1 VTTRINNGDGR
12 QAQQAAEDARA
23 GAEHSAG
30 AHAQQTHASKVHM
43 QRMKAAKLQH
53 DKAQHAGFY
62 RNKRFATSNHK
73 PTSATAQKLMRQLGQ
88 RPRPAPSAKE
98 NGKDALAREWRE
110 QAHGGEEKHK
120 QHERQEGHER
130 QEKREEDDAQQNGQ
144 HSGQHSGSEQQAPR
158 NGQDRERREK
168 HSKFAVKAR
177 KSTSAHA
184 LPNGLQAIAKQHRD
198 SPELRQALAAAYTR
212 AVVRLTSK
220 MELGPL
226 LAPLL
231 VLDMASPGVLAR
243 KPARLHAQRNGVLAC
258 RGAAPGA
265 AAAVGVLEQSLD
277 LTLARQTFGI
287 EYSEAD
293 QSLAMVKQRL
303 LDATADAPA
312 ATAKRGAVASGNS
325 QEVRVGPVVPGGNP

>member
-1 VTTRINNGDGR
+1 MTTRINSGDGLY
-12 QAQQAAEDARA
+12 AQQAAEDARA

-30 AHAQQTHASKVHM
+30 AHAQQTHAAQVHM
-43 QRMKAAKLQH
+43 QRMKSSAKLRQE
-53 DKAQHAGFY
+53 KAQAGFY
-62 RNKRFATSNHK
+62 RDKRFAMSHHK
-73 PTSATAQKLMRQLGQ
+73 PPSATAQKVLRELGQ
-88 RPRPAPSAKE
+88 RPRPAPVAKE
-98 NGKDALAREWRE
+98 RGKDEVREEAR
-110 QAHGGEEKHK
+110 GGEEKQK
-120 QHERQEGHER
+120 QHERHEGHER
-130 QEKREEDDAQQNGQ
+130 QEGREEGDAQQNGQ
-144 HSGQHSGSEQQAPR
+144 HNEQHSGQSEQQAPR

-168 HSKFAVKAR
+168 PSKFAVKAR
-177 KSTSAHA
+177 KATPAPA
-184 LPNGLQAIAKQHRD
+184 LPNALQAIAEQHRD

-212 AVVRLTSK
+212 AVVQLTSK

-243 KPARLHAQRNGVLAC
+243 KPARLNAQRNGVLAY

-277 LTLARQTFGI
+277 LTFARQTFGI
-287 EYSEAD
+287 EYSDAD

-325 QEVRVGPVVPGGNP
+325 REVRVGPVAPGGNP